1 MTMYVLVNDERGQ
14 LTLIKASVRCRLL
27 ARLHADRLDRELA
40 RGSSPQS
47 RSVLAIRA
55 MQLASSRM
63 RRLLGRS
70 LRRVASGRGS
80 MISVVA
86 RSAVAE
92 SAEQLGELTDALL
105 APEPVPVRG
114 IAMVRLLLT
123 DSSGP
128 LYPPGRPDELGAVL
142 RQAATALN
150 VSSWASGSA

>member
-14 LTLIKASVRCRLL
+14 LMLIQASLRCQLM

-40 RGSSPQS
+40 RGRSPQS
-47 RSVLAIRA
+47 GSALAVRA
-55 MQLASSRM
+55 MQLASART
-63 RRLLGRS
+63 RHGLGGS
-70 LRRVASGRGS
+70 LRRLPSGSGS

-92 SAEQLGELTDALL
+92 SAAQLGELTDVLL

-123 DSSGP
+123 DSTGP
-128 LYPPGRPDELGAVL
+128 LYPPARPDELRAFL
-142 RQAATALN
+142 CQAARALT
-150 VSSWASGSA
+150 ASGA